1 MHNEK
6 TPGFFPGL
14 FKNKKPRVAIRST
27 RGVNGQILAL
37 TCRMNAS
44 KAKKEASEIKISFWG
59 EIRVHFGISI
69 DNGI

>member
-1 MHNEK
+1 MK
-6 TPGFFPGL
+6 KPRDFSPGL

-44 KAKKEASEIKISFWG
+44 KAKKEASEIKISFCG
-59 EIRVHFGISI
+59 EIHVHFGISI
-69 DNGI
+69 DNRE